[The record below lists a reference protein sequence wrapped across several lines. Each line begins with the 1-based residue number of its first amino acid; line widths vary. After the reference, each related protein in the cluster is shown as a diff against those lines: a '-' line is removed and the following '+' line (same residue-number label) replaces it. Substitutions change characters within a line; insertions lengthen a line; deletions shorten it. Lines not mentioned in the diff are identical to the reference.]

1 MARSAAGSDVSVART
16 RDRALAL
23 AIAVG
28 LPAAVTTLLGAAYF
42 ATNTASAALPTV
54 PVPAE
59 NPITETK
66 RVLGKILFWDEQLS
80 SSNAVACATCH
91 APRTGGGDP
100 RTAGPNAPRNPGF
113 DNLLNTPDDIL
124 ASPGIIRSD
133 ENNDYLRDA
142 TFAFNPQITD
152 RTAPS
157 MINAAFAPN
166 LFWDGRAFSTFRDP
180 ETNEVL
186 IQAGGA
192 LESQSMAP
200 PLSSIEKGHDGLDWT
215 AITGK
220 LAQVNPLDLA
230 TNLPSDVAAALAD
243 KPSYPELFERAFGTT
258 EITPAR
264 IAFAI
269 ATYERTLIS
278 NQTPFDAWRAGNPTA
293 MTPGQVA
300 GFNAFSG
307 PATNCAVCHSVANDL
322 FTDHSFRNI
331 GLRPSIE
338 DLGRQIVTGN
348 TADRG
353 KFKVPSLRNVGL
365 RTRFMHNGQIGTL
378 GGVIGFYA
386 RAPGAPVQFTD
397 NRDPVMPTVNVPANI
412 APAVQDFLQNALTD
426 PRVANETFPFDRP
439 TLFTGRA
446 AVRVTPLAGTS
457 GRAGTGGF
465 VPGSIIS
472 SPPMIGSLDFR
483 IGLQNAL
490 AGAPVM
496 LALSLNGPTN
506 GQISPDIVA
515 FVSNAEGL
523 GSGGGYAT
531 AHIALD
537 ASGPLGALESGQVIF
552 AQWFVTDPAAIGGT
566 SFSQVLRI
574 PVFCGSYGC
583 PTVCIADMDFN
594 GGVDGGDLGVFFNY
608 FEAGDLAADLDKS
621 GGIDGGDL
629 AAFFAAYEAG
639 C

>member
-1 MARSAAGSDVSVART
+1 MARRTAAAPIART
-16 RDRALAL
+16 RDNALAL
-23 AIAVG
+23 IIAVG

-42 ATNTASAALPTV
+42 ATNTANAALPTV
-54 PVPAE
+54 PVPTE
-59 NPITETK
+59 NPITEEK

-91 APRTGGGDP
+91 APRAGGGDP
-100 RTAGPNAPRNPGF
+100 RIAGANAARNPGF
-113 DNLLNTPDDIL
+113 DGVFNTPDDII

-152 RTAPS
+152 RTAPT

-166 LFWDGRAFSTFRDP
+166 LFWDGRASSTFRDP
-180 ETNEVL
+180 ITNEVL
-186 IQAGGA
+186 ILSGGA
-192 LESQSMAP
+192 LENQSMGP
-200 PLSSIEKGHDGLDWT
+200 PMSTTEKSHDEIDWAAVT
-215 AITGK
+215 TK
-220 LAQVNPLDLA
+220 LALVNPLDLA

-243 KPSYPELFERAFGTT
+243 EPSYSELFQRAFGTT
-258 EITPAR
+258 EVTPAR

-269 ATYERTLIS
+269 ATYQRTLIS
-278 NQTPFDAWRAGNPTA
+278 NQTPFDAFRAGNPNA
-293 MTPGQVA
+293 MTPGQIA
-300 GFNAFSG
+300 GFNAFNSTV
-307 PATNCAVCHSVANDL
+307 TNCNVCHSVTSDQ

-331 GLRPSIE
+331 GLRPSGE

-365 RTRFMHNGQIGTL
+365 RTRFMHNGQFPTL
-378 GGVIGFYA
+378 PAVIGFYA

-397 NRDPVMPTVNVPANI
+397 NRDPVMPTVNAPANI
-412 APAVQDFLQNALTD
+412 APTLTDFLQNALTD

-439 TLFTGRA
+439 TLFTERPA
-446 AVRVTPLAGTS
+446 NRVNVIGGS
-457 GRAGTGGF
+457 NGRAGTGGF
-465 VPGSIIS
+465 TPAPIIS

-496 LALSLNGPTN
+496 LALSFNGPSG

-515 FVSNAEGL
+515 YVSNAEGL

-531 AHIALD
+531 AHVSLD
-537 ASGPLGALESGQVIF
+537 ASGPLGALQPGDIVF

-566 SFSQVLRI
+566 SFSPVLRI

-594 GGVDGGDLGVFFNY
+594 GGVDGGDIGVFFTY
-608 FEAGDLAADLDKS
+608 FEAGDLAADLDKN
-621 GGIDGGDL
+621 GGVDGGDL
-629 AAFFAAYEAG
+629 AIFFNAFEAG

>member
-1 MARSAAGSDVSVART
+1 MARRIAAESITRT

-28 LPAAVTTLLGAAYF
+28 LPAAVTTLLGAAYL
-42 ATNTASAALPTV
+42 ANSTANAALPTV
-54 PVPAE
+54 PVPPE
-59 NPITETK
+59 NPITEGK

-80 SSNAVACATCH
+80 SSNAVACASCH
-91 APRTGGGDP
+91 APRAGGTDP
-100 RTAGPNAPRNPGF
+100 RTGGPNPPRNPGV
-113 DNLLNTPDDIL
+113 DGLVNTPDDIL

-133 ENNDYLRDA
+133 ENNDYLRDE
-142 TFAFNPQITD
+142 TYAFNPQITD

-180 ETNEVL
+180 LTNQVL
-186 IQAGGA
+186 ILAGGA
-192 LESQSMAP
+192 LENQSMGP
-200 PLSSIEKGHDGLDWT
+200 PMSTIEKGHDQINWASVT
-215 AITGK
+215 SK
-220 LAQVNPLDLA
+220 LSVVNPLDLA
-230 TNLPSDVAAALAD
+230 TNLPPDVASALAD
-243 KPSYPELFERAFGTT
+243 RPSYPELFERAFGTT

-278 NQTPFDAWRAGNPTA
+278 NQTPFDAWRAGNPNA
-293 MTPGQVA
+293 MTPGQIA
-300 GFNAFSG
+300 GFNAFAG
-307 PATNCAVCHSVANDL
+307 PGTNCSVCHSVANDL

-331 GLRPSIE
+331 GLRPATE
-338 DLGRQIVTGN
+338 DRGRQNVTN
-348 TADRG
+348 DNADRG

-365 RTRFMHNGQIGTL
+365 RTRFMHNGQFATL
-378 GGVIGFYA
+378 PDVIRFYA

-397 NRDPVMPTVNVPANI
+397 NRDPVMPTVNAPANV
-412 APAVQDFLQNALTD
+412 APAITDFLTNALTD
-426 PRVANETFPFDRP
+426 PRVASESFPFDRP
-439 TLFTGRA
+439 TLFAERPADRVA
-446 AVRVTPLAGTS
+446 ALGATV

-465 VPGSIIS
+465 VPGSIVS
-472 SPPMIGSLDFR
+472 SPPMVGSLDFR

-496 LALSLNGPTN
+496 LALSFNGPIN
-506 GQISPDIVA
+506 GQIFPDTVV
-515 FVSNAEGL
+515 FSSNAEGI

-537 ASGPLGALESGQVIF
+537 ASGPMGALQPGQIIF

-566 SFSQVLRI
+566 AFSQVLRI

-583 PTVCIADMDFN
+583 PNVCVADMDFN
-594 GGVDGGDLGVFFNY
+594 GGIDGNDLSVFFNY
-608 FEAGDLAADLDKS
+608 FEAGEEMADLDKN
-621 GGIDGGDL
+621 GGVDGADL
-629 AAFFAAYEAG
+629 ALFFRSYESG

>member
-1 MARSAAGSDVSVART
+1 MARSVSGSAASLART
-16 RDRALAL
+16 RAFPLM
-23 AIAVG
+23 IAVG
-28 LPAAVTTLLGAAYF
+28 LPAGVSTLLSAAYF
-42 ATNTASAALPTV
+42 AASTANAALPAV
-54 PVPAE
+54 PVPPE
-59 NPITETK
+59 NPITEEK

-80 SSNAVACATCH
+80 TSNTVACATCH
-91 APRTGGGDP
+91 APRAGGGDP
-100 RTAGPNAPRNPGF
+100 RIAGPNAPRNPGLDGLF
-113 DNLLNTPDDIL
+113 NTPDDVL

-133 ENNDYLRDA
+133 ENNDYLRDT

-180 ETNEVL
+180 QTNQIL

-192 LESQSMAP
+192 LENQSLGP
-200 PLSSIEKGHDGLDWT
+200 PLSAVEKSHDQINWS
-215 AITGK
+215 AITSK
-220 LAQVNPLDLA
+220 LALANPLDLA
-230 TNLPSDVAAALAD
+230 TNLPADVAAGLAD
-243 KPSYPELFERAFGTT
+243 KPSYPELFRRAFGTT

-278 NQTPFDAWRAGNPTA
+278 NQTPFDAFRAGNQSA
-293 MTPGQVA
+293 MTPGQIQ

-307 PATNCAVCHSVANDL
+307 PGTNCSVCHSVTNDL

-331 GLRPSIE
+331 GLRPPAE
-338 DLGRQIVTGN
+338 DLGRQLVTGN

-386 RAPGAPVQFTD
+386 RAPGAPIQFPD

-412 APAVQDFLQNALTD
+412 APAVIDFLQNALTD

-439 TLFTGRA
+439 TLFTERPA
-446 AVRVTPLAGTS
+446 DRVTTIAATS
-457 GRAGTGGF
+457 GRAGTAGF
-465 VPGSIIS
+465 IPASIIS
-472 SPPMIGSLDFR
+472 SPPIIGALDFR
-483 IGLQNAL
+483 IGLHNAL

-496 LALSLNGPTN
+496 LALSFNGPVA
-506 GQISPDIVA
+506 GQIAPDIVA
-515 FVSNAEGL
+515 YVANAEGL
-523 GSGGGYAT
+523 GAGGGYAT
-531 AHIALD
+531 AHLSLD
-537 ASGPLGALESGQVIF
+537 ASGPLGALEPGQIVF

-566 SFSQVLRI
+566 AFSQVIRV

-583 PTVCIADMDFN
+583 PTVCLADMDFN
-594 GGVDGGDLGVFFNY
+594 GGIDGGDLGLFFTY
-608 FEAGDLAADLDKS
+608 FESGDLAADLDKN

-629 AAFFAAYEAG
+629 ALFFESYETG